1 MNEFWV
7 YRSLSI
13 HATKGVVHLELEI
26 SGWDE
31 KGKTINLEYD
41 AKELLSDIPALY
53 KLCKKAIEQEEK
65 HEANKYREFKDLLSA
80 DLKKP
85 VGRPKK

>member
-1 MNEFWV
+1 
-7 YRSLSI
+7 
-13 HATKGVVHLELEI
+13 
-26 SGWDE
+26 
-31 KGKTINLEYD
+31 
-41 AKELLSDIPALY
+41 LY